1 MVSYADVR
9 RWNADR
15 LDAVHSDL
23 GKRRDELINLQD
35 ELDGARNP
43 DGWTGEAAQRSAEQH
58 RRLME
63 DMRSLVAEVATVR
76 AAVATAADDVTALK
90 RRVDTTDHEAHAH
103 GFQITEDGGVRD
115 VAPPQNIPAD
125 QLDQVKA
132 ERTRVRD
139 DLVAEIEKI
148 LDQAEAIDAE
158 LAKALTAADEDQIK
172 PGEGTSLADA
182 AETDELEALAASA
195 GKPAGTSPQ
204 AVSDWWT
211 SLSDDQRAAVL
222 ETTPKMLGNLDGI
235 PATIRDKANR
245 DRISDERTALRARKT
260 ELARKGELSDSE
272 QKEFDGLDAK
282 LKSLDKV
289 EETLDK
295 GDRQLLVLDSGG
307 ERMKAAVAVGDVDSA
322 DHVSVFTP
330 GLTSTVDGSLS
341 GYDNDMAKLVQD
353 ARNQLATEGEDESVA
368 AVTWIGY
375 EAPQIDESM
384 ADVVGDERDSVASAQ
399 SAEEGGKKLNG
410 FLGGINASRDEDP
423 HLTAIGHSYGSTTT
437 GYALQQGGHGV
448 DDAVLYGSPGSG
460 ADSVKDLHVP
470 EGHAYR
476 MEAKWD
482 PVADLGRFGDDL
494 THQDGYRDLSTE
506 DSRYGEGV
514 TGHSDYLNEDTTS
527 QHNVAAVA
535 AGLPDNIQH
544 GSDPGAGDVISQGT
558 KTVIDSA
565 ETAVDTGEKVV
576 DGVGDGIGWT
586 IDKAKD
592 VF

>member
-1 MVSYADVR
+1 MNDVVSYADVR
-9 RWNADR
+9 RWKPEQ
-15 LDAVHSDL
+15 LDAVHQQL
-23 GKRRDELINLQD
+23 GNRRDDLINLQD
-35 ELDGARNP
+35 ELDASRNP
-43 DGWTGEAAQRSAEQH
+43 DGWTGDAAQRSADQH
-58 RRLME
+58 RELVQR
-63 DMRSLVAEVATVR
+63 MRSLVAEVATVR
-76 AAVATAADDVTALK
+76 AAVATAADEVTAIK
-90 RRVDTTDHEAHAH
+90 RRVEMADREAEGH
-103 GFQITEDGGVRD
+103 GFQITEEGGVRD
-115 VAPPQNIPAD
+115 VKPPENVPAD
-125 QLDQVKA
+125 EAEQVRA
-132 ERTRVRD
+132 QRIRVRD
-139 DLVAEIEKI
+139 DLVDEIEKI
-148 LDQAEAIDAE
+148 LDQAEATDAA
-158 LAKALTAADEDQIK
+158 LAEALDAADED
-172 PGEGTSLADA
+172 EVRAGTGTTLASA
-182 AETDELEALAASA
+182 ASPEEMEELAKSA

-204 AVSDWWT
+204 AVADWWK
-211 SLSDDQRAAVL
+211 SLSDEQRSAVL
-222 ETTPKMLGNLDGI
+222 ETNPKMVGNLDGI

-245 DRISDERTALRARKT
+245 DRISDERGALRNRK
-260 ELARKGELSDSE
+260 AELSRKSE
-272 QKEFDGLDAK
+272 LTDAEQAEFDGLDAK

-295 GDRQLLVLDSGG
+295 GDRQLLTLDSSG
-307 ERMKAAVAVGDVDSA
+307 ERMKAAVAVGDVDTA

-330 GLTSTVDGSLS
+330 GLTSTVDGSLG
-341 GYDNDMAKLVQD
+341 GYDNDMAKLVQ
-353 ARNQLATEGEDESVA
+353 NSKEQLSAEGKDESVA

-375 EAPQIDESM
+375 EAPQIDGSI
-384 ADVVGDERDSVASAQ
+384 ADVAGADRDSVISAQ
-399 SAEEGGKKLNG
+399 SAQEGGEKLNG

-460 ADSVKDLHVP
+460 ADSVKDLHLP

-535 AGLPDNIQH
+535 AGLPDNIEH
-544 GSDPGAGDVISQGT
+544 GSTSGVGDHISQGT
-558 KTVIDSA
+558 KTV
-565 ETAVDTGEKVV
+565 VDTGEKVV

-586 IDKAKD
+586 VDKAKD
-592 VF
+592 LF